1 MEAAQPLAELLH
13 AWRDFYAL
21 VGAASATL
29 VGLLFVAAS
38 IGSNTF
44 REEHRAPLGSF
55 LTPTVA
61 HFTAVL
67 LACMLGCIPSQS
79 WLSFGGAL
87 GAGAL
92 AGLCYSGRIL
102 FLLVVRRRFKVDLSD
117 QLFYAAV
124 PALGYLLLLIAAA
137 LTLAR
142 SAAGVEVA
150 AAALLT
156 LLAGGVRNAWD
167 MTLWVATK
175 SPPGDRPAS

>member
-1 MEAAQPLAELLH
+1 MDARPVCLIRHACGTAGRAARSRATGVADREGGALAMEAAPPLAELLR

-67 LACMLGCIPSQS
+67 LACMLGCSPSQS

-102 FLLVVRRRFKVDLSD
+102 FLLVVRRRFPRS
-117 QLFYAAV
+117 ASCWCCRSTGSSAWR
-124 PALGYLLLLIAAA
+124 
-137 LTLAR
+137 AR
-142 SAAGVEVA
+142 SAI
-150 AAALLT
+150 
-156 LLAGGVRNAWD
+156 
-167 MTLWVATK
+167 
-175 SPPGDRPAS
+175 